1 MNNNNNTDSEQVRI
15 DKWLWSV
22 RLFKTR
28 AQAAEACQSG
38 RVKMDGACL
47 KPSHTV
53 RVGERYDLTIE
64 QLHKQVE
71 VKQLLHSRV
80 GAKLVDNYLVDLTPA
95 EEYERIRIA
104 REFGFERRDRGIGR
118 PTKRDRREIEDFKYK

>member
-1 MNNNNNTDSEQVRI
+1 MSNNNTTDGEQVRI

-28 AQAAEACQSG
+28 SQAAEACQSG
-38 RVKMDGACL
+38 RVKMGGVCL
-47 KPSHTV
+47 KPSHAV
-53 RVGERYDLTIE
+53 RVGERYDISIE

-71 VKQLLHSRV
+71 VKQLLHTRV
-80 GAKLVDNYLVDLTPA
+80 GAKLVDNYLVDLTPD